1 MLAVIFVAGIVFY
14 EAFFALKAL
23 ANVEAM
29 QKTIAGSLAVVQSAT
44 LSDEEKA
51 AALQKSSGAMLGAV
65 AVTTG
70 KILAAVA
77 ASAAFLYVASLF
89 AWPFE
94 EIIAYSVKPLPLLGT
109 IAVLTVY
116 GIIRHGRRK

>member
-1 MLAVIFVAGIVFY
+1 MLAIIFVAGIVFY

-29 QKTIAGSLAVVQSAT
+29 QKTVAGSLAVVQSTAM
-44 LSDEEKA
+44 SDEDKA
-51 AALQKSSGAMLGAV
+51 AALQKSSGAMLAAV

-77 ASAAFLYVASLF
+77 ASALFLFVVSLF
-89 AWPFE
+89 TWPFD
-94 EIIAYSVKPLPLLGT
+94 EIIAYSVKPLPLLAT

-116 GIIRHGRRK
+116 GIFRHGRRK